1 MIRSALD
8 TLAEYY
14 RHELTYLR
22 SSGEDF
28 AKHFPKIARRLDLSH
43 EESSDPHVERLIESV
58 AFLTGKLQKQ
68 IDDQYPEIA
77 NALLGVMYK
86 PLALPTPSSVM
97 VNFDI
102 DISRAIKNA
111 GMVVPRHTILRA
123 TSRDG
128 TVCSFRTAHDL
139 KIWPIELKHAEI
151 VAKEHLNHYSVKAST
166 FLKMQFHCA
175 EEGIAP
181 DKLRF
186 YIMSDALLRGRIFAG
201 IFSTEESA
209 ILEHAGVYKNLG
221 KISPVGLEDDEA
233 LFVYPSNVLKSF
245 RYLQEYFAFPDK
257 FYGFDIP
264 IDHNLP
270 ENFTLYIPIGEDIQM
285 QVSARDFSMSTV
297 PAANLFPKVTEPLR
311 LDYKQVEYLLIPDY
325 RLYTS
330 HEIYMIE
337 KMVEVDPETNDEIF
351 VPEFYSCN
359 HFSST
364 SKLDIA
370 WVARRKESMFQEAMG
385 DDAYISFV
393 DENFNPQQHVDQ
405 VFYAYTICT
414 NRHAAE
420 DIPVH
425 GELQADISLPV
436 KQIYCV
442 NRPTPQKNALKNG
455 AVLWKLI
462 SILSM
467 NSLSFSNHGILKLKE
482 ILRLFLDLTNSSLE
496 REINAITEMSSHT
509 GVKRLS
515 TQTWNGLVSGTNIE
529 IYFDDNLYN
538 KGMPLSLVISKF
550 LSSYTAINTFTDVTV
565 KNRNGTLRKW
575 ETQFGNKKY
584 L

>member
-1 MIRSALD
+1 MIRSAID
-8 TLAEYY
+8 TLSEYY
-14 RHELTYLR
+14 RYELAYLR

-28 AKHFPKIARRLDLSH
+28 ARHFPKIARRLDLSH

-111 GMVVPRHTILRA
+111 GMIVPRHTTLRA
-123 TSRDG
+123 TSRNG
-128 TVCSFRTAHDL
+128 TICSFRTTHDL
-139 KIWPIELKHAEI
+139 KIWPIELRHAEI
-151 VAKEHLNHYSVKAST
+151 VSKEHLSHYPAKVST
-166 FLKMQFHCA
+166 FLKLQLSCA

-186 YIMSDALLRGRIFAG
+186 YILADALLRGRIFAG
-201 IFSTEESA
+201 IFSTEEPV
-209 ILEHAGVYKNLG
+209 ILEHMGVYKNLG
-221 KISPVGLEDDEA
+221 KISPVGLEDNES
-233 LFVYPSNVLKSF
+233 LLIYPNNVHKSF

-257 FYGFDIP
+257 FYGFDVP
-264 IDHNLP
+264 INHNLTA
-270 ENFTLYIPIGEDIQM
+270 NFVLYIPIGEEIQM
-285 QVSARDFSMSTV
+285 QVSTRDFSLSTV
-297 PAANLFPKVTEPLR
+297 PAVNLFSKVTEPLR
-311 LDYKQVEYLLIPDY
+311 LDYKQVEYQLIPDY
-325 RLYTS
+325 RLYRS

-337 KMVEVDPETNDEIF
+337 KMIEVDPETNDEIF

-359 HFSST
+359 HFSSST
-364 SKLDIA
+364 RLGIA
-370 WVARRKESMFQEAMG
+370 WVARRKESMIDGAMG

-393 DENFNPQQHVDQ
+393 DENFNPQQPVDR
-405 VFYAYTICT
+405 VFYAYTLCT

-420 DIPVH
+420 DIPVK
-425 GELQADISLPV
+425 GQLNVDISIPA

-442 NRPTPQKNALKNG
+442 NHPTPQKNALKNG
-455 AVLWKLI
+455 AILWKLI
-462 SILSM
+462 SILSL
-467 NSLSFSNHGILKLKE
+467 NSLSFSSHGILKLKE
-482 ILRLFLDLTNSSLE
+482 ILRLFSDLTNSSLE
-496 REINAITEMSSHT
+496 REINAITEMSSNM
-509 GVKRLS
+509 GIKRIANQS
-515 TQTWNGLVSGTNIE
+515 WYGLVNGTNIE
-529 IYFDDNLYN
+529 IHFDDNLYN
-538 KGMPLSLVISKF
+538 KGLPLSLVISKF
-550 LSSYTAINTFTDVTV
+550 LSSYTAINTFTDITV
-565 KNRNGTLRKW
+565 KNQNGTLRKW

>member
-1 MIRSALD
+1 MIRSAID

-28 AKHFPKIARRLDLSH
+28 ARHFPKIARRLDLSH

-97 VNFDI
+97 VNFEI
-102 DISRAIKNA
+102 DMSRATKNA

-128 TVCSFRTAHDL
+128 TICSFRTSHDL
-139 KIWPIELKHAEI
+139 KIWPIKLEEVEI
-151 VAKEHLNHYSVKAST
+151 VTKEHLVGYSTKAST
-166 FLKMQFHCA
+166 FLKMHFHCA

-186 YIMSDALLRGRIFAG
+186 YILADALLRGRIFAG
-201 IFSTEESA
+201 IFSTEESV
-209 ILEHAGVYKNLG
+209 ILEHMGVYKNLG

-233 LFVYPSNVLKSF
+233 LLVYPDNVHKSF

-257 FYGFDIP
+257 FYGFDVTINR
-264 IDHNLP
+264 NLS
-270 ENFTLYIPIGEDIQM
+270 ENFVLYIPIGEDIQM
-285 QVSARDFSMSTV
+285 EVSARDFSTSAV

-311 LDYKQVEYLLIPDY
+311 LDYKQVEYRLIPDY

-330 HEIYMIE
+330 HEIYMIK
-337 KMVEVDPETNDEIF
+337 KMVEVDPETNGEIF

-359 HFSST
+359 HFSSENR
-364 SKLDIA
+364 LGIA

-393 DENFNPQQHVDQ
+393 DENFNPQQPMDR
-405 VFYAYTICT
+405 VFYAYTLCT

-425 GELQADISLPV
+425 GQLQVDISVPV

-455 AVLWKLI
+455 AILWKLI
-462 SILSM
+462 SMLSL
-467 NSLSFSNHGILKLKE
+467 NSLSFSNHGILKLRE
-482 ILRLFLDLTNSSLE
+482 ILRLFSDLTNSSLA
-496 REINAITEMSSHT
+496 REINAITEISSHT
-509 GVKRLS
+509 EVKRIS
-515 TQTWNGLVSGTNIE
+515 NQSWYGLVSGTNIE
-529 IYFDDNLYN
+529 MHFDDNLYN
-538 KGMPLSLVISKF
+538 KGVPLSLVISRF
-550 LSSYTAINTFTDVTV
+550 LSSYTAVNTFVDVTV
-565 KNRNGTLRKW
+565 KNQNGMLRKW